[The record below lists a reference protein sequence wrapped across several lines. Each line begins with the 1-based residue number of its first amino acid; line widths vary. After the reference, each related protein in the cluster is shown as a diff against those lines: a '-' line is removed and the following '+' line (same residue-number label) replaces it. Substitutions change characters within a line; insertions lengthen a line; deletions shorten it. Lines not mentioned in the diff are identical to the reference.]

1 MSLTEGERR
10 RLAQRSAE
18 INSNIA
24 TIQRSGMA
32 NNMTVPQLRKELDAF
47 VGDELNKTKAA
58 PAAGIS
64 LRPTYESPQKWS
76 DSLGAFGRVGPG
88 NRAANYQ
95 LQQQV
100 KSGVLFPANVY
111 LQNLNDFL
119 DKGQLSEPMRLMI
132 KRAGYQNKPAQF
144 FMDQWKNVYP
154 NVPFPKGYEGRMQ
167 ELNGMKISMAQ
178 PASPAANTYGMLSN
192 AISSTVRTALD
203 VAAPPAMAAEGM
215 QLASLGPIT
224 SGSTNLIGVIR
235 DMRGANSFRGVRLI
249 KNKRPGD
256 YQSHPKE
263 NWFFDFNPSVVPLA
277 EKRARRLSEQ
287 DLNALTFTALTE
299 AGPTTRGKLE
309 VAANLINR
317 SAVAGNKPIVDIA
330 KAPGQYEGVFGY
342 SRQQLI
348 SAQEGRRIF
357 GRRYDQ
363 IRQLIQQGT

>member
-1 MSLTEGERR
+1 
-10 RLAQRSAE
+10 
-18 INSNIA
+18 
-24 TIQRSGMA
+24 
-32 NNMTVPQLRKELDAF
+32 
-47 VGDELNKTKAA
+47 
-58 PAAGIS
+58 
-64 LRPTYESPQKWS
+64 
-76 DSLGAFGRVGPG
+76 
-88 NRAANYQ
+88 
-95 LQQQV
+95 
-100 KSGVLFPANVY
+100 VY

-154 NVPFPKGYEGRMQ
+154 NVPFPKDYEGRMQ